1 MKHSIKTIFFQLSIL
16 VLGALMLTTSCKKKG
31 IGVDSDITS
40 QIIDLPK
47 ESLNS
52 DELTS
57 LQLMREEEKLARDV
71 YTTLNA
77 KWGINVFLN
86 ISSSEQQHTDAVL
99 TLLTKYG
106 LKDPVGNNLPGVFTN
121 PDLQALYTQLVA
133 KGSTSILEAYKVG
146 ATIEDLDIFD
156 LKNSLLKS
164 DNQDIKLVY
173 DLLSMGSRNHMR
185 TFYGQII
192 SLVGNYAAQF
202 ITQAELVAIVTSPR
216 ETGNS

>member
-1 MKHSIKTIFFQLSIL
+1 MKTNFFLLSII
-16 VLGALMLTTSCKKKG
+16 VLGFLSLTSSCQKADV
-31 IGVDSDITS
+31 IINPSVTS
-40 QIIDLPK
+40 QIIDLPL
-47 ESLNS
+47 EPLNA

-71 YTTLNA
+71 YTTLYA
-77 KWGINVFLN
+77 KWGINVFTN

-99 TLLTKYG
+99 TLLNKYG

-121 PDLQALYTQLVA
+121 PDLQTLYTQLVA

-192 SLVGNYAAQF
+192 SLVSNYSAQF
-202 ITQAELVAIVTSPR
+202 ITQSELVAIVTTPR
-216 ETGNS
+216 ETGNSW

>member
-1 MKHSIKTIFFQLSIL
+1 MKTNFFLLSII
-16 VLGALMLTTSCKKKG
+16 VLGLLSLTSSCQKADV
-31 IGVDSDITS
+31 ILNASVTS
-40 QIIDLPK
+40 QIIDLPL
-47 ESLNS
+47 EPLNA

-71 YTTLNA
+71 YTTLYV

-99 TLLTKYG
+99 TLLNKYG

-133 KGSTSILEAYKVG
+133 KGSASILEAYKVG

-192 SLVGNYAAQF
+192 SLVSNYSAQF
-202 ITQAELVAIVTSPR
+202 ITQSELVAIVTTPR
-216 ETGNS
+216 ETGNSW

>member
-1 MKHSIKTIFFQLSIL
+1 MKTNFFLLSIVVWGL
-16 VLGALMLTTSCKKKG
+16 LSLTSSCQKADIVLNTTISA
-31 IGVDSDITS
+31 
-40 QIIDLPK
+40 QIADLPQ
-47 ESLNS
+47 EPLNA
-52 DELTS
+52 DELSS

-71 YTTLNA
+71 YTTLYA

-99 TLLTKYG
+99 TLLNKYG
-106 LKDPVGNNLPGVFTN
+106 LKDPVGNNMPGVFAN

-192 SLVGNYAAQF
+192 SLVSNYSAQF
-202 ITQAELVAIVTSPR
+202 ITQSELVAIVTTPR
-216 ETGNS
+216 ETGNSW

>member
-1 MKHSIKTIFFQLSIL
+1 MTTKFFLLSII
-16 VLGALMLTTSCKKKG
+16 VLGFLSLTSSCQKADV
-31 IGVDSDITS
+31 IINPSVTS
-40 QIIDLPK
+40 QIIDLPL
-47 ESLNS
+47 EPLNA

-71 YTTLNA
+71 YTTLYA
-77 KWGINVFLN
+77 KWGINVFTN

-99 TLLTKYG
+99 TLLNKYG

-121 PDLQALYTQLVA
+121 PDLQTLYTQLVA

-192 SLVGNYAAQF
+192 SLVGSYSAQF
-202 ITQAELVAIVTSPR
+202 ITQSELIAIVTTPR
-216 ETGNS
+216 ETGNSW